1 MSEGSFSS
9 ISKNI
14 ITSSPYT
21 IYQAG
26 ILASIVSG
34 DPKYILFSVFA
45 FIMGDGFNALEK
57 KIAKQIAKKIM
68 GDDSCLGQRPS
79 GCGNGQS
86 TKNCTGCGIYPS
98 RGTESKTWGMPS
110 GHAQITSFAATFWT
124 LYVWLKYKNETD
136 PEPKRL
142 AKNRAIS
149 STAIMWT
156 LAAVVWSQR
165 VISLCHSIPQ
175 IIVGVI
181 FGILFGVLAYFIS
194 TFIIKDIPP
203 LQLLVV

>member
-1 MSEGSFSS
+1 MTEVSSFNS

-26 ILASIVSG
+26 ILASIVTG

-57 KIAKQIAKKIM
+57 KIAKKIM
-68 GDDSCLGQRPS
+68 VGGQRPS
-79 GCGNGQS
+79 GCGNGQRR
-86 TKNCTGCGIYPS
+86 KCTGCGIYPS
-98 RGTESKTWGMPS
+98 HGTKSKTWGMPS

-124 LYVWLKYKNETD
+124 LYVWLKYKKESD
-136 PEPKRL
+136 PL
-142 AKNRAIS
+142 AKNKAIA

-156 LAAVVWSQR
+156 LAACVWSQR

-194 TFIIKDIPP
+194 TFIIKDLP
-203 LQLLVV
+203 LFTRSEPTVPKAGLFYF

>member
-1 MSEGSFSS
+1 MSEGSFNS

-26 ILASIVSG
+26 ILASIVTG
-34 DPKYILFSVFA
+34 DPKYILFSIFA

-57 KIAKQIAKKIM
+57 KIAKKIM
-68 GDDSCLGQRPS
+68 GNYSCLGQRPS
-79 GCGNGQS
+79 GCGNGLRNGRR
-86 TKNCTGCGIYPS
+86 KCTGCGIYPS
-98 RGTESKTWGMPS
+98 HGTESKTWGMPS

-124 LYVWLKYKNETD
+124 LYVWLKYKKD
-136 PEPKRL
+136 PNPE
-142 AKNRAIS
+142 AKNKAIA

-156 LAAVVWSQR
+156 LAVCVWSQR

-181 FGILFGVLAYFIS
+181 FGILFGALAYFIS
-194 TFIIKDIPP
+194 TFIVKDMPVAVNSP
-203 LQLLVV
+203 NRN

>member
-1 MSEGSFSS
+1 MTEVSSFNS

-26 ILASIVSG
+26 ILASIVTG

-57 KIAKQIAKKIM
+57 KIAKKIM
-68 GDDSCLGQRPS
+68 VGGQRPS
-79 GCGNGQS
+79 GCGNVQGR
-86 TKNCTGCGIYPS
+86 KCTGCGIYPS
-98 RGTESKTWGMPS
+98 HGTKSKTWGMPS

-124 LYVWLKYKNETD
+124 LYVWLKYKKESGSIQT
-136 PEPKRL
+136 
-142 AKNRAIS
+142 KNKAIA

-156 LAAVVWSQR
+156 LAACVWSQR

-194 TFIIKDIPP
+194 TFIIKDLPIF
-203 LQLLVV
+203 